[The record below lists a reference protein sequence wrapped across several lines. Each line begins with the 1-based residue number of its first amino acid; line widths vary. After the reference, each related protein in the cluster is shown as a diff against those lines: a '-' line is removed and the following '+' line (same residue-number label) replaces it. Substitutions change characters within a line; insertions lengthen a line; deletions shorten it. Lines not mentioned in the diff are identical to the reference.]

1 MFLQIALFE
10 SQELA
15 ISLNQEEGSL
25 HLLKMYTQLFVVV

>member
-15 ISLNQEEGSL
+15 ISLIQEAGSL
-25 HLLKMYTQLFVVV
+25 NLLKMYT